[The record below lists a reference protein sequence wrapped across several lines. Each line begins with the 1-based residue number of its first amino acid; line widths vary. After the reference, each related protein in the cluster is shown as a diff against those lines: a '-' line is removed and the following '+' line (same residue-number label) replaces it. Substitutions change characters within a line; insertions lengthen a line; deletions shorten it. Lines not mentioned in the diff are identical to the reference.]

1 MATVVPS
8 RDFTVRSW
16 PLMLAIVPRTRVG
29 GAFCADAV
37 VEASKQTTAR
47 TAPTLFTLD
56 PVIATL
62 LAKFSHGANGSPSS
76 PAGLTRL
83 SERRFFRF
91 TSAQGDFLEV

>member
-1 MATVVPS
+1 MATLVPS

-62 LAKFSHGANGSPSS
+62 LAKFSHGANASPSS
-76 PAGLTRL
+76 PAGLNTFKRAPVF
-83 SERRFFRF
+83 SVHVRAGGFP
-91 TSAQGDFLEV
+91 